1 MALGFLLEKDD
12 LGVES
17 FSALHNQAV
26 ERHHPLKNHAFDF
39 PFALM
44 NAALLFDNYHLVVYG
59 QLHLMNAGLIF
70 FLLAP
75 YFVLIHFDR
84 PVLNLNANFYL
95 IRVTLFPC
103 LLTLMATLFA
113 IVLINLSN
121 RALLIVY
128 WLVPIHWC
136 FLIALPWLDEPVVRI
151 DYPDHLIDLKTKTHW
166 VNFAVIHCQSQS
178 VKWKHQ
184 NNFLLVLMVYLG
196 LNIIDGYVT
205 KNLRKV

>member
-1 MALGFLLEKDD
+1 MALGLLLEKDD

-26 ERHHPLKNHAFDF
+26 ERHHPLKNSAFDF

-44 NAALLFDNYHLVVYG
+44 NAALLFDNYHLIVYG
-59 QLHLMNAGLIF
+59 QLHLMNAFSARCSTLDLNF

-75 YFVLIHFDR
+75 YFVLIHLDR

-121 RALLIVY
+121 RALLIEY

-166 VNFAVIHCQSQS
+166 VHFAVIHCQSQS
-178 VKWKHQ
+178 VK
-184 NNFLLVLMVYLG
+184 
-196 LNIIDGYVT
+196 
-205 KNLRKV
+205 